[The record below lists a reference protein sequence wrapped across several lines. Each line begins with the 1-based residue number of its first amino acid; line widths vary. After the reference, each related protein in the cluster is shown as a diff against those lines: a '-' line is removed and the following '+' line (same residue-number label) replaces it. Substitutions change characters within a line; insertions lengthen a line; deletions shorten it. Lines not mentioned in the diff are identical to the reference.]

1 MVHTCLVYFF
11 VSHSPFV
18 AILLFHYTYNKQ
30 LNYKKR
36 IKFGYIYIYSHI
48 FYVNQ
53 VSNMIVIEEVLV
65 IIAELCNEN
74 IFIKTFPWQR

>member
-11 VSHSPFV
+11 ISHSPFD

-30 LNYKKR
+30 LNYKNGLSLD
-36 IKFGYIYIYSHI
+36 IYIYIHI